1 MIIGTV
7 RILPPPDRRNDVLEV
22 LRSVQGPVRAQ
33 PGCAACDVLDEQGPE
48 PAVVLLERWETE
60 EALEEHLQSEAY
72 RRIIAA
78 VELSGGKPEIRFER
92 VETVRGMELVERLR
106 NPGATRVGGRM
117 PPRGG
122 CNA

>member
-7 RILPPPDRRNDVLEV
+7 RILPPPDRRETVLEV
-22 LRSVQGPVRAQ
+22 LRSVQGRIRVE
-33 PGCAACDVLDEQGPE
+33 PGCAACDVFDEQGTE

-60 EALEEHLQSEAY
+60 EALEEHLRSDVY

-78 VELSGGKPEIRFER
+78 MELSGGKPEIRFER

-106 NPGATRVGGRM
+106 SPGAPGVGG
-117 PPRGG
+117 
-122 CNA
+122 

>member
-7 RILPPPDRRNDVLEV
+7 RILPPPDRHDAVLEV
-22 LRSVQGPVRAQ
+22 LRSVQGRLRAQ
-33 PGCAACDVLDEQGPE
+33 PGCAACDVFDERGPE

-78 VELSGGKPEIRFER
+78 IELSGAQPEIRFEHVAA
-92 VETVRGMELVERLR
+92 VEGLELVERLR
-106 NPGATRVGGRM
+106 IPGATRVGG
-117 PPRGG
+117 
-122 CNA
+122 